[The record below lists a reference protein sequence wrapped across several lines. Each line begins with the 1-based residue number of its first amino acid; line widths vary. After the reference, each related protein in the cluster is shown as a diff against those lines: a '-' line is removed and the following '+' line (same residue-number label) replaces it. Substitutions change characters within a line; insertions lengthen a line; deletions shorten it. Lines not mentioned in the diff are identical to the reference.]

1 MSEDKNIKIAKLIGL
16 EKKTR
21 EAKTED
27 ELNFVI
33 VNETRQ
39 LVDYISSFLLLKSS
53 SNNFSVKATSD
64 LATVDRTSP
73 LISYLEKII
82 NHKDHRDTKDIQT
95 IDLEKT
101 SKSLKIKKPK
111 NIPGFILQVPLF
123 SAQQGFQGFLI
134 LSKNQTFNE
143 NEIDLLTHLA
153 NTFGHAQNTFK
164 SGSSVNQF
172 FKKNLGSKLFW
183 STLILLIIISIVPI
197 KMSSTAPVDV
207 VPSNPKLVTAP
218 FDGVV
223 KSITINNNDKV
234 SAGDLVVLLEDLDLN
249 NEYNLA
255 QQSLQIAEKEL
266 LRSRQSS
273 FSDTKEKARIA
284 ELAAQVDLK
293 KAELNSVT
301 KRLKNSKIYSTQ
313 NGIAIVDRK
322 SEWQGRPVSVGEKII
337 TIANQNEIE
346 FLIWLPVKDSLVIQK
361 NSLVKVFLDINPMK
375 SLEGK
380 LLRASYQPSLSPEG
394 ILSYKLTASYEGDA
408 NKLPRIG
415 LRGTAKVYG
424 SEVSVFYY
432 LFRKPITF
440 MRQLIGI

>member
-95 IDLEKT
+95 IDIEKT

-183 STLILLIIISIVPI
+183 STLILFIIISIVPI

-223 KSITINNNDKV
+223 KNITINNNDKV

-293 KAELNSVT
+293 KAELNSVS
-301 KRLKNSKIYSTQ
+301 KRLKNSI
-313 NGIAIVDRK
+313 
-322 SEWQGRPVSVGEKII
+322 GEKII